1 MEDDVVGLREANDE
15 HAVDDTKPHEIL
27 SQHSTIKV
35 IHKNPILTSDI
46 EPVNHDDHGSYKL
59 EPSAEEQ
66 EVETIGEHD
75 NLHDDVFNDI
85 ETEDSGWYSELI

>member
-1 MEDDVVGLREANDE
+1 M
-15 HAVDDTKPHEIL
+15 IL
-27 SQHSTIKV
+27 K
-35 IHKNPILTSDI
+35 
-46 EPVNHDDHGSYKL
+46 PVNHDNHGSYKL